1 MADTDVAVQANG
13 FKTAVPGTMTALFA
27 GFGGQGILFAGK
39 VMAYAGLLDGR
50 EVSWLPSYGPEMRGG
65 TANCGVAVSDAPVG
79 SPLIVNPDAFVV
91 MNLPSYLKYI
101 DAVQPGGMAVLDS
114 FLIDQKVERRDIL
127 AFYVPAT
134 KMATENGLDGL
145 ANMIMLGKVL
155 RETRFAPYDRVV
167 AGLRKS
173 VPARRA
179 NLVDA
184 NIKAINLG
192 LEFA

>member
-1 MADTDVAVQANG
+1 METMENTRALH
-13 FKTAVPGTMTALFA
+13 TAVPGTLTALFA
-27 GFGGQGILFAGK
+27 GFGGQGILFSGK
-39 VMAYAGLLDGR
+39 VMAYAGLIDGK

-79 SPLIVNPDAFVV
+79 SPLIVNPDVFVV

-101 DAVQPGGMAVLDS
+101 GAVHPGGMAFIDS
-114 FLIDQKVERRDIL
+114 FLIDRRPERTDIA
-127 AFYVPAT
+127 AFCLPAT
-134 KMATENGLDGL
+134 QMASENGLDGL

-155 RETRFAPYDRVV
+155 RETHFAPYEAVA

-179 NLVDA
+179 NLVEG
-184 NIKAINLG
+184 NLHALKLG
-192 LEFA
+192 MAFV